1 MEDCILKIN
10 LIVFI
15 TLTIFYLYQFIYV
28 AVVLLK
34 AQGAAA
40 YTVSVSSLRC
50 CYRSKKRKHGHRKFD
65 SQYTKSNLSVKADR
79 YFCGGG

>member
-28 AVVLLK
+28 AVVLFKKHKERQHTLCPFHRYGVVL
-34 AQGAAA
+34 GARQA
-40 YTVSVSSLRC
+40 YGNRRQHGCHDSYGSFRT
-50 CYRSKKRKHGHRKFD
+50 YRR
-65 SQYTKSNLSVKADR
+65 N
-79 YFCGGG
+79 

>member
-28 AVVLLK
+28 AVVLFKKHKERQHTLCPFHRY
-34 AQGAAA
+34 GVVIAARNESM
-40 YTVSVSSLRC
+40 VIGNLI
-50 CYRSKKRKHGHRKFD
+50 RSI
-65 SQYTKSNLSVKADR
+65 QNQTYP
-79 YFCGGG
+79 